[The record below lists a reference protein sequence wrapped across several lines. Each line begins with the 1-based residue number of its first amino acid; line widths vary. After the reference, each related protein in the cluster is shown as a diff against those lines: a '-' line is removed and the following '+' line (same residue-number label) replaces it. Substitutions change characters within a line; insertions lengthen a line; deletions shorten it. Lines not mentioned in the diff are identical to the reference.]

1 MYVYTLT
8 YIHVTNNKII
18 RGHEFERE
26 KGGIYGGFGR
36 RKGKKMII
44 TSKEKKNEKSH

>member
-26 KGGIYGGFGR
+26 KGGVNGR
-36 RKGKKMII
+36 VWSEEEGRVL
-44 TSKEKKNEKSH
+44 